1 MEIYQIMADNKVINQ
16 EIEDPIE
23 HEVAPSARGITEQ
36 LLRHDSAE
44 RPIEKI
50 DDFGYYLREFVHLL
64 SNSGAKVL
72 LFFELCKRKGSKK
85 HFKMQRDGI
94 ACIQIGEN

>member
-1 MEIYQIMADNKVINQ
+1 MEIYQIMADNKVINE

-64 SNSGAKVL
+64 SNSGAKL
-72 LFFELCKRKGSKK
+72 LQKSHIRK
-85 HFKMQRDGI
+85 FY
-94 ACIQIGEN
+94 CIFLTFTEYTP